1 MLRKTLAQPSFVTV
15 LLFLQFIPLMLF
27 PIDIFKTTSQQWWL
41 PALLTVLA
49 IFAVIKITIQRTT
62 ELWPWYLISFS
73 QGFNIISR
81 LMMLMPHATKNVD
94 GVQLINLPYVITS
107 VVAILISAG
116 YIIYA
121 ELPDVRMS
129 MLTHKKLASS

>member
-1 MLRKTLAQPSFVTV
+1 MLRKILAQPTAVT
-15 LLFLQFIPLMLF
+15 LLLIVQFIPLMLF
-27 PIDIFKTTSQQWWL
+27 PLDIFTLTSQQWWL
-41 PALLTVLA
+41 PAILTLLA
-49 IFAVIKITIQRTT
+49 IIATIKISAQRTS

-81 LMMLMPHATKNVD
+81 LMMLMPHATKNIG
-94 GVQLINLPYVITS
+94 GVQAIDWTYVLTS
-107 VVAILISAG
+107 IVAIILSAG

-129 MLTHKKLASS
+129 MLSHKKAAA